1 MNRVRRGLAA
11 TVTLAVASMSLTA
24 CFEESSPH
32 DAVRDFLVGWQS
44 EDYDLAAGR
53 TDGDR
58 ATVRKALSDAKVE
71 LDAASFRFK
80 IKSISLNGDQSQAD
94 FHAEVDLGE
103 NNPLW
108 AYDGMLPLRLVD
120 GRWKVHWSPSVL
132 HPQLK
137 EGQRFAV
144 STDSNPRQSV
154 LDRNNKPL
162 QGPQFLYVVGVTP
175 STLGGQAEEV
185 VEQLS
190 EITGFAQD
198 RLLSRIRSSPPKQFV
213 QLANF
218 GAVRYRALKDK
229 IEQIPQLKT
238 HKEEQPVAPDDP
250 KDIVGKVS
258 ALTPEDEQKL
268 GGPQRAGDSFGQ
280 SGLQRAY
287 QNNLTGSTQTRVITL
302 DLKTDNEVAQLKEWP
317 GRTNVPVRT
326 TIDKAKQS
334 AADAAVAATE
344 TSALVA
350 VDRSTGE
357 ILAVG
362 TQGLNQEKDALA
374 GRFPAGTAFSIV
386 AADALIKAR
395 MNTKQ
400 RLACPAERTVG
411 GARFVTASQVTGASP
426 TFRDNFAKGC
436 VTALASLARRVD
448 AAALAK
454 SAAAFGIGK
463 DWRLPLKSFSGSL
476 PKSFSGPLPTASDAD
491 KAMAIAGQ
499 NVEVSPLSMA
509 LVAGAIASGSWHA
522 PVLVTEPK
530 SPDPSAEVVSL
541 AAPQPVPV
549 DPKVRSA
556 LTAMMLAGAKSSRAL
571 AGHTGVHGVTAAG
584 DSEKHMGWFV
594 GWQGEVAIA
603 VLTKNYDPAAVA
615 GEFFSALRDSP

>member
-1 MNRVRRGLAA
+1 MSRPVRLGRVRRGLAA

-58 ATVRKALSDAKVE
+58 ATVRKALSDAKAE

-80 IKSISLNGDQSQAD
+80 IKSITRAGDQTRAD

-108 AYDGMLPLRLVD
+108 GYDGVLPLHLVN
-120 GRWKVHWSPSVL
+120 GLWKVRWSPSVL

-137 EGQRFAV
+137 DGQRFAV
-144 STDSNPRQSV
+144 STDPKPRESV
-154 LDRNNKPL
+154 VDRNNNPL
-162 QGPQFLYVVGVTP
+162 QSPQFLYVVGVTP
-175 STLGGQAEEV
+175 SQLGDQAEEV

-190 EITGFAQD
+190 AITLFAQD

-213 QLANF
+213 PLANF
-218 GAVRYRALKDK
+218 GAKRYRDVKDRLEK
-229 IEQIPQLKT
+229 IPQLIT
-238 HKEEQPVAPDDP
+238 RPQRQPVAPDDP

-258 ALTPEDEQKL
+258 ELTPETEQKL
-268 GGPQRAGDSFGQ
+268 GGPQRAGDSYGQ

-287 QNNLTGSTQTRVITL
+287 QDYLTGSTQTRVIIL

-317 GRTNVPVRT
+317 GRKNVPVHT
-326 TIDKAKQS
+326 TIDSAKQR
-334 AADAAVAATE
+334 AAEAAVAQTE

-350 VDRSTGE
+350 VDRLTGQ

-362 TQGLNQEKDALA
+362 TNGLNQEKDALA
-374 GRFPAGTAFSIV
+374 GKFPAGTAFSIV
-386 AADALIKAR
+386 AADALINAGMK
-395 MNTKQ
+395 TKQ
-400 RLACPAERTVG
+400 KLACPAERTVG
-411 GARFVTASQVTGASP
+411 GARFVTASQVAGTSP
-426 TFRDNFAKGC
+426 TFKDNFAKGC

-448 AAALAK
+448 AADLKK
-454 SAAAFGIGK
+454 SAEALGIGQ

-476 PKSFSGPLPTASDAD
+476 PALASDAD
-491 KAMAIAGQ
+491 KARAIAGQ

-509 LVAGAIASGSWHA
+509 LVAGAIASGTWRP
-522 PVLVTEPK
+522 PVLVTDPK
-530 SPDPSAEVVSL
+530 TPDSSTETVSVKP
-541 AAPQPVPV
+541 PQPVAV
-549 DPKVRSA
+549 EPKVRTA
-556 LTAMMLAGAKSSRAL
+556 LTAMMLAGATGSPAQ
-571 AGHTGVHGVTAAG
+571 AGRGQVYGVTAAG
-584 DSEKHMGWFV
+584 DQEKRMGWFV
-594 GWQGEVAIA
+594 GWQGDVAIA
-603 VLTKNYDPAAVA
+603 VLAKNYDPAAVA
-615 GEFFSALRDSP
+615 GDFFSGLRDAK

>member
-1 MNRVRRGLAA
+1 MSRVRRGLAA

-58 ATVRKALSDAKVE
+58 ATVRKALADAKVE

-94 FHAEVDLGE
+94 FRAEVDLGE

-108 AYDGMLPLRLVD
+108 VYDSMLPLRLVD

-137 EGQRFAV
+137 DGQRFAV
-144 STDSNPRQSV
+144 STDPKDRQPV
-154 LDRNNKPL
+154 EDRKGTPL
-162 QGPQFLYVVGVTP
+162 QLPQFLYVVGVIP
-175 STLGGQAEEV
+175 SQLGDQADEI

-190 EITGFAQD
+190 GYTGFAQD

-213 QLANF
+213 PLANF
-218 GAVRYRALKDK
+218 GAVRYRDLEAQLKK
-229 IEQIPQLKT
+229 IPQLIIRQQK
-238 HKEEQPVAPDDP
+238 QPVAPDAP

-258 ALTPEDEQKL
+258 ALTPETEQKL

-287 QNNLTGSTQTRVITL
+287 QDNLTGSTRTRVITL

-326 TIDKAKQS
+326 TIDSAKQR
-334 AADAAVAATE
+334 AAEAAVAQTD

-362 TQGLNQEKDALA
+362 TKGLNQEKDALA
-374 GRFPAGTAFSIV
+374 GKFPAGTAFSIV
-386 AADALIKAR
+386 AADALIKTG
-395 MNTKQ
+395 NLDIKQ
-400 RLACPAERTVG
+400 KLACPAERTVG
-411 GARFVTASQVTGASP
+411 GARFVTASQATGASP
-426 TFRDNFAKGC
+426 TVKDNFAKGC

-448 AAALAK
+448 AAALKK
-454 SAAAFGIGK
+454 SATAFGIEK

-476 PKSFSGPLPTASDAD
+476 PPLTSDAD
-491 KAMAIAGQ
+491 KARAIAGQ

-509 LVAGAIASGSWHA
+509 LIAGAIASGSWHA

-530 SPDPSAEVVSL
+530 SPNPSAEVVSL
-541 AAPQPVPV
+541 SAPQPVAV

-584 DSEKHMGWFV
+584 DTEKHMGWFV

-615 GEFFSALRDSP
+615 GEFFTAVRDSP

>member
-1 MNRVRRGLAA
+1 MSRVRRGLAA

-94 FHAEVDLGE
+94 FRAEVDLGE

-108 AYDGMLPLRLVD
+108 VYDSMLPLRLVG

-137 EGQRFAV
+137 DGQRFAV
-144 STDSNPRQSV
+144 STDPKDRQPV
-154 LDRNNKPL
+154 EDRKGTPL
-162 QGPQFLYVVGVTP
+162 QLPQFLYVVGVIP
-175 STLGGQAEEV
+175 SQLGDQADEI

-190 EITGFAQD
+190 GYTGFAQD

-213 QLANF
+213 PLANF
-218 GAVRYRALKDK
+218 GAVRYRDLEAQLKK
-229 IEQIPQLKT
+229 IPQLIIRQQK
-238 HKEEQPVAPDDP
+238 QPVAPDAP

-258 ALTPEDEQKL
+258 ALTPETEQKL

-287 QNNLTGSTQTRVITL
+287 QDNLTGSTRTRVITL

-326 TIDKAKQS
+326 TIDSAKQR
-334 AADAAVAATE
+334 AAEAAVAQTD

-362 TQGLNQEKDALA
+362 TKGLNQEKDALA
-374 GRFPAGTAFSIV
+374 GKFPAGTAFSIV
-386 AADALIKAR
+386 AADALIKAG
-395 MNTKQ
+395 MNIKQ
-400 RLACPAERTVG
+400 KLACPAERTVG

-426 TFRDNFAKGC
+426 TVKDNFAKGC

-448 AAALAK
+448 AAALKK
-454 SAAAFGIGK
+454 SAMAFGIEK

-476 PKSFSGPLPTASDAD
+476 PPLASDAD
-491 KAMAIAGQ
+491 KARAIAGQ

-530 SPDPSAEVVSL
+530 SPNPSAEVVSL

-584 DSEKHMGWFV
+584 DTEKHMGWFV

-615 GEFFSALRDSP
+615 GEFFTALRDSP

>member
-1 MNRVRRGLAA
+1 MSRVRRGLAA

-94 FHAEVDLGE
+94 FRAEVDLGE

-108 AYDGMLPLRLVD
+108 AYDGMLPLRLVG

-137 EGQRFAV
+137 DGQRFAV
-144 STDSNPRQSV
+144 STKANARQSV
-154 LDRNNKPL
+154 EDRNGSAL
-162 QGPQFLYVVGVTP
+162 QRPQFLYEVGVIP
-175 STLGGQAEEV
+175 SQIGDQAEEI

-190 EITGFAQD
+190 GYTGFAQD

-213 QLANF
+213 PLANF
-218 GAVRYRALKDK
+218 GSVRYRELEAQLDK
-229 IEQIPQLKT
+229 IPQLIKNPQ
-238 HKEEQPVAPDDP
+238 KQPVAPDAP
-250 KDIVGKVS
+250 KDIVGRVS
-258 ALTPEDEQKL
+258 ALTPEREQKL
-268 GGPQRAGDSFGQ
+268 GGPQRAGDSYGQ
-280 SGLQRAY
+280 SGLQQAY
-287 QNNLTGSTQTRVITL
+287 QNSLTGSTQTRVIIL

-326 TIDKAKQS
+326 TIDSAKQH
-334 AADAAVAATE
+334 AAEAAVAQTD

-357 ILAVG
+357 ILAVS
-362 TQGLNQEKDALA
+362 TKNLNQETDALA

-386 AADALIKAR
+386 AADALIKAK
-395 MNTKQ
+395 MSTKQ
-400 RLACPAERTVG
+400 KLACPAERTVG
-411 GARFVTASQVTGASP
+411 GARFVTASQATGASP
-426 TFRDNFAKGC
+426 TFKDNFAKGC

-476 PKSFSGPLPTASDAD
+476 PPLASDAD
-491 KAMAIAGQ
+491 KARAIAGQ

-522 PVLVTEPK
+522 PVLVTDPK
-530 SPDPSAEVVSL
+530 SPDPSAEVVSR
-541 AAPQPVPV
+541 AAPQPVAV

-584 DSEKHMGWFV
+584 DAEKRMGWFV

-603 VLTKNYDPAAVA
+603 VLAKNYDPAAVA
-615 GEFFSALRDSP
+615 GEFFTAIRDSP

>member
-1 MNRVRRGLAA
+1 MSRVRRGLAA

-58 ATVRKALSDAKVE
+58 AAVRKALSDAKVE

-94 FHAEVDLGE
+94 FRAEVDLGE

-108 AYDGMLPLRLVD
+108 VYDSMLPLRLVD
-120 GRWKVHWSPSVL
+120 GQWKVHWSPSVL

-137 EGQRFAV
+137 DGQRFAV
-144 STDSNPRQSV
+144 STDPTARQSV
-154 LDRNNKPL
+154 EDRKGTPL
-162 QGPQFLYVVGVTP
+162 QLPQFLYVVGVIP
-175 STLGGQAEEV
+175 SQLGDRADEV

-190 EITGFAQD
+190 GYTGFAQD

-213 QLANF
+213 PLANF
-218 GAVRYRALKDK
+218 GAVRYQRDLEAQLKK
-229 IEQIPQLKT
+229 IPQLIIRQQK
-238 HKEEQPVAPDDP
+238 QPVAPDGP

-258 ALTPEDEQKL
+258 ALTPETEQKL

-287 QNNLTGSTQTRVITL
+287 QDSLTGSTRTRVITL

-326 TIDKAKQS
+326 TIDSAKQS
-334 AADAAVAATE
+334 AAEAAVAQTD

-362 TQGLNQEKDALA
+362 TKGLNQEKDALA
-374 GRFPAGTAFSIV
+374 GKFPAGTAFSIV
-386 AADALIKAR
+386 AADALIKAG

-400 RLACPAERTVG
+400 KLACPAERTVG
-411 GARFVTASQVTGASP
+411 GARFVTASSVTGASP
-426 TFRDNFAKGC
+426 TVKDNFAKGC

-454 SAAAFGIGK
+454 SSAAFGIGK

-476 PKSFSGPLPTASDAD
+476 PPLASDAD
-491 KAMAIAGQ
+491 KARAIAGQ

-541 AAPQPVPV
+541 AAPQPVAV

-584 DSEKHMGWFV
+584 DAEKHMGWFV